1 MIDNLIGG
9 AAIKIGE
16 VIPVESIAPFFIQG
30 GAICN
35 AFGAAWEF
43 TAMAV
48 AELPVVGMI
57 GFLFSVFA

>member
-1 MIDNLIGG
+1 MFNNIAGG
-9 AAIKIGE
+9 IAIKIGE
-16 VIPVESIAPFFIQG
+16 VIPVESLAPFFIQG
-30 GAICN
+30 GAICD

-57 GFLFSVFA
+57 GFLFSLAA